1 MLTNL
6 ECKYSFGTDKN
17 FSAYLNIDRE
27 TTTVLL
33 INSIKVVFDF
43 MKAILVDQEY
53 ENFNKG
59 YLLRF
64 LKSKMRNIKVI
75 MDSFV
80 KYVYHNNLNSYL
92 QIRYDQLSKTFY
104 KIEYFFKDLL
114 VDIYKMEEEDKNEIY
129 KGFCFQELSIVVYL
143 SIQFFDLQLDIEKET
158 FKIIDNL
165 IENNNQ

>member
-43 MKAILVDQEY
+43 MKAILVDKEY

-75 MDSFV
+75 MDIFV

-104 KIEYFFKDLL
+104 NIDYFFKDLL

-143 SIQFFDLQLDIEKET
+143 SIQFFNQSDH
-158 FKIIDNL
+158 FIIHSINFIDYYF
-165 IENNNQ
+165 

>member
-1 MLTNL
+1 MLTDL

-27 TTTVLL
+27 TTKVLL

-64 LKSKMRNIKVI
+64 LKSKVRNIKVI
-75 MDSFV
+75 MDNYI
-80 KYVYHNNLNSYL
+80 KYVYNNNQNSYL
-92 QIRYDQLSKTFY
+92 QVRYDQLSQTFY
-104 KIEYFFKDLL
+104 NIEYFFKDLL
-114 VDIYKMEEEDKNEIY
+114 VDIYKMEEEKRNKIY
-129 KGFCFQELSIVVYL
+129 KGFCFQELSTVVYL
-143 SIQFFDLQLDIEKET
+143 SIQFFDLKLSMEVET
-158 FKIIDNL
+158 FAIIDNL
-165 IENNNQ
+165 IKNENQ